1 MGDGIE
7 AERWGQKDGKIL
19 IQDILQ
25 EAACLVM
32 DIDSI
37 NMALR
42 KTITGDCHELLVS
55 GRIDAAGA
63 NELELEVLA
72 TIRGGAN
79 PIYVNLSEATFLC
92 SAGIRVLMQYW
103 RQMKNS
109 QRTLLVTRPAPEVE
123 SVLETTGFKDLI
135 V

>member
-1 MGDGIE
+1 MQI
-7 AERWGQKDGKIL
+7 
-19 IQDILQ
+19 
-25 EAACLVM
+25 
-32 DIDSI
+32 
-37 NMALR
+37 R

-55 GRIDAAGA
+55 GRIDGAGA

-72 TIRGGAN
+72 TIRTGAN

-109 QRTLLVTRPAPEVE
+109 QRTLLVTRPTPEVE

-135 V
+135 VEKI

>member
-1 MGDGIE
+1 MQI
-7 AERWGQKDGKIL
+7 
-19 IQDILQ
+19 
-25 EAACLVM
+25 
-32 DIDSI
+32 
-37 NMALR
+37 R

-55 GRIDAAGA
+55 GRIDGAGA

-72 TIRGGAN
+72 TIRTGAS

-109 QRTLLVTRPAPEVE
+109 QRTLLVTRPTPEVE

-135 V
+135 VEKI